1 MMKNIGKPEV
11 LSIAQSDAR
20 TYNEAHVI
28 AEYLKPLQNRDQYIF
43 RNTNYFS
50 KLLQQQEP
58 IFSSQKPKI
67 HLIFVIR
74 RVFCLCGIIKL
85 NTANLYEIIDLVV

>member
-1 MMKNIGKPEV
+1 MENLKV
-11 LSIAQSDAR
+11 LSIAQSDAH

-28 AEYLKPLQNRDQYIF
+28 AEYLKPLQNGDEYIF

-58 IFSSQKPKI
+58 IFSSQKPMI

-74 RVFCLCGIIKL
+74 RVFCLRAIIKL
-85 NTANLYEIIDLVV
+85 NIAHLYEIIDLVV

>member
-1 MMKNIGKPEV
+1 MKNIGKPEV

-58 IFSSQKPKI
+58 ILSSQKPKI

-74 RVFCLCGIIKL
+74 RDFYLCGIIKL
-85 NTANLYEIIDLVV
+85 NISCVFL